1 MKATKDPD
9 TFANLQDSFN
19 AEIKKLKSLRSESG
33 KEKYEKT
40 AQILD
45 KLLSVQDEQFDAF
58 SSVFLEFNT
67 NLMHQRF
74 GKGPSIARQESVSDE
89 LLESQNSI
97 YPQLSLMD
105 ELKAGET
112 KPVINNEE
120 ADEAD

>member
-9 TFANLQDSFN
+9 TFSNLQDSFN

-33 KEKYEKT
+33 KEKYEKA

-58 SSVFLEFNT
+58 SSEVLEFNS
-67 NLMHQRF
+67 NLMHQLF

-89 LLESQNSI
+89 LLESKNSI
-97 YPQLSLMD
+97 DPQLSLVE
-105 ELKAGET
+105 ELKPGET
-112 KPVINNEE
+112 NSVINN
-120 ADEAD
+120 DEAD